1 MVKNGRNWGVFS
13 HLRPKFEKYFMF
25 LYISPVIHHL
35 EKIGTL
41 YIPTL
46 DAASFRNYH
55 IKAHLAFK
63 AVKTAFVEIRKS
75 LPDRLFGLQQKSV
88 CSNFGD
94 DFQAP
99 HFILLTFISKMFRG
113 KV

>member
-1 MVKNGRNWGVFS
+1 MAIYTYQLWTL
-13 HLRPKFEKYFMF
+13 HLFGTITSRPIWPSRPSK
-25 LYISPVIHHL
+25 V
-35 EKIGTL
+35 
-41 YIPTL
+41 
-46 DAASFRNYH
+46 
-55 IKAHLAFK
+55 
-63 AVKTAFVEIRKS
+63 AFVEIRKS

-113 KV
+113 KVSLAELK